1 MLQIKNV
8 SKKTDSLLTEK
19 SFTQFT
25 TKSSWSAICCCKQH
39 IHYFPSCRCSTAL
52 PCHAADLVPLT
63 FLLLRIIS
71 SYDLKKF
78 KGSTF
83 GYKKKKKAIYRAQH

>member
-39 IHYFPSCRCSTAL
+39 IHISNQSVEAL
-52 PCHAADLVPLT
+52 NVMARKHRLDGRT
-63 FLLLRIIS
+63 SR
-71 SYDLKKF
+71 
-78 KGSTF
+78 T
-83 GYKKKKKAIYRAQH
+83 